1 MAPPKLSSSEIES
14 RLQDLEDWRLE
25 GDAIKRKLEF
35 DDFLE
40 AIEFIN
46 RIAALAD
53 SADHHPEIF
62 NVYNRVELLLTTHDS
77 GGLTH
82 KDFDLAQEIDRVI

>member
-1 MAPPKLSSSEIES
+1 MAPPKLNSSEIES
-14 RLQDLEDWRLE
+14 RLQDLEDWHLE

-46 RIAALAD
+46 RIATLAD

-82 KDFDLAQEIDRVI
+82 RDFDLAQEIDRVI